1 MVLQAVRPA
10 GSTGVVP
17 GDLVV
22 MHRLFVY
29 WIAESFPE
37 SFGMWQ
43 AIATRALLS
52 IPVRIV
58 QVSSRSRQANR
69 PGLAI
74 VQIHWVS
81 NRSNRY
87 GR

>member
-17 GDLVV
+17 GDLAA
-22 MHRLFVY
+22 MHRLFLC

-37 SFGMWQ
+37 RFGMWQ
-43 AIATRALLS
+43 ATATGALLP

-74 VQIHWVS
+74 VQIH
-81 NRSNRY
+81 
-87 GR
+87 